1 VPGCV
6 LFNNF
11 IVIISLKIKQYIS
24 ILIDVFF
31 KKKVPNLSTGD
42 TGDTGD
48 VPQCAMLNRKKG
60 DRPLFP

>member
-1 VPGCV
+1 M
-6 LFNNF
+6 
-11 IVIISLKIKQYIS
+11 IISLKIKRYIS

-42 TGDTGD
+42 
-48 VPQCAMLNRKKG
+48 VPQDAMLNRKKG